1 MKIKSK
7 DIAKELHLSE
17 ATVSLVL
24 NDRPGVSEATRKRV
38 LDHIRGKEEEYY
50 GKREKNTKEQKGLI
64 LMLQYIKHG
73 VIFNRQEFDQEKK
86 DYNPFF
92 DSLKKL
98 TAKEGY
104 DFSFV
109 RFDERVHDL
118 EEYIACWKEQ
128 NLRGIYLMGAEM
140 NKHDILYFSRLGVPI
155 VVGDNNFYDMGID
168 SYLID
173 NIEGIRRCVDY
184 LVDRGHSKIVYLAES
199 IDIFNFVERRESF
212 LQEMEKRGCGNARN
226 RIIHLGKCYE
236 EVYENMRKTLE
247 TSHYRPTAYILESS
261 MISLGVME
269 ALQESNVRIPRDIS
283 LIGFDAVPPVN
294 LSDLKLTIVKG
305 THTRRHQAAIKHL
318 MRHIA
323 DEETEITRV
332 YYRTRMQEGNSV
344 FDKTKY
350 IYT

>member
-17 ATVSLVL
+17 ATVSLAL

-38 LDHIRGKEEEYY
+38 LEYIQAKEEEYY
-50 GKREKNTKEQKGLI
+50 GKRTVSQKKHRGLI

-73 VIFNRQEFDQEKK
+73 VIFNREDYNNEGKN
-86 DYNPFF
+86 YNPFF
-92 DSLKKL
+92 DALKQMV
-98 TAKEGY
+98 AKEGY
-104 DFSFV
+104 DFCFI
-109 RFDERVHDL
+109 RFDERVDDL
-118 EEYIACWKEQ
+118 DQYMDAWKKQ

-140 NKHDILYFSRLGVPI
+140 NKHDILYFSRLGVPV
-155 VVGDNNFYDMGID
+155 VVGDNNFYDLGID

-173 NIEGIRRCVDY
+173 NIEGIQRCVDY

-212 LQEMEKRGCGNARN
+212 LQEMDKRDCGMARN
-226 RIIHLGKCYE
+226 RIIRLGKCYE
-236 EVYENMRKTLE
+236 EVYENMLKTLE
-247 TSHYRPTAYILESS
+247 QSQYRPTAYVLESS
-261 MISLGVME
+261 MISLGVMQ
-269 ALQESNVRIPRDIS
+269 ALQESHVRIPRDIS

-305 THTRRHQAAIKHL
+305 THTRRHRAAIKHL
-318 MRHIA
+318 MHHIA
-323 DEETEITRV
+323 DHETEMIRV

>member
-24 NDRPGVSEATRKRV
+24 NERPGVSEATRRRV
-38 LDHIRGKEEEYY
+38 KEYLRAKEEEYY
-50 GKREKNTKEQKGLI
+50 GKRAEAPKEKKGLI

-73 VIFNRQEFDQEKK
+73 IIFNRDDFNNEKQGY
-86 DYNPFF
+86 DPFF
-92 DSLKKL
+92 EELKKMV
-98 TAKEGY
+98 AKEGY

-118 EEYIACWKEQ
+118 DQYMDEWKKQ
-128 NLRGIYLMGAEM
+128 NLQGIYLMGAEM

-155 VVGDNNFYDMGID
+155 VVGDNNFYDLGID

-173 NIEGIRRCVDY
+173 NIEGIQRCVDY

-212 LQEMEKRGCGNARN
+212 LQEMDKRDCGIAKN
-226 RIIHLGKCYE
+226 RIIRLGKCYE
-236 EVYENMRKTLE
+236 EVYENMLKTLE
-247 TSHYRPTAYILESS
+247 QSQYRPTAYVLESS
-261 MISLGVME
+261 MVSLGVMQ
-269 ALQESNVRIPRDIS
+269 ALRESHVRIPRDIS

-305 THTRRHQAAIKHL
+305 THTRRHRAAIKHL

-323 DEETEITRV
+323 DQETEIIRV